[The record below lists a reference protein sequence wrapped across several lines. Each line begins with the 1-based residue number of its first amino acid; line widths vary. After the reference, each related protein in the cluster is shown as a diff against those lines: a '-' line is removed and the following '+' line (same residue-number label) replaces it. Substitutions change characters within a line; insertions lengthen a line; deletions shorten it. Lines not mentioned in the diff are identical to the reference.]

1 MGSDKMVRA
10 LRTVALLLRSERI
23 GVGRPM
29 SLLALLVI
37 CVSLFFCGA
46 LSRLKKQG
54 EQ

>member
-37 CVSLFFCGA
+37 CVSLFNFNRDGTIPYF
-46 LSRLKKQG
+46 
-54 EQ
+54 